1 MTFITLNVG
10 NLLEAAKDMYVEI
23 ETLATIQEQQSGCE
37 MSIDMQ
43 EDLDKWFDIIKQY
56 DPLFLVDQDECV
68 PTEDR

>member
-68 PTEDR
+68 PLEDK

>member
-1 MTFITLNVG
+1 MTLITLNIG
-10 NLLEAAKDMYVEI
+10 NLLEAAKDMYIEI
-23 ETLATIQEQQSGCE
+23 ETLATLQERNSGCE

-43 EDLDKWFDIIKQY
+43 KDLDKWFDIIKKY